1 MRARFPLRLKI
12 GAFAVLLVAAACS
25 AVWLF
30 ASYLPAQRERA
41 QREEQYVQ
49 LQTMLGATGAVNAG
63 VITHP
68 AMHPDLAY
76 VVRVRDG
83 NVSPEG
89 SVAHPD
95 RLESIDAALA
105 QAWASDKVA
114 VLTKLHQLDTGDR
127 PGLVVKLVNL
137 KGAAGGTEQIELGFS
152 TWAIDQEHR
161 ARLRNSA
168 LVLAAAL
175 LAAIGGALFLGARIA
190 QPARELSTAMS
201 RTGQGS
207 WETVNVASSDEIGL
221 LARAFNDMVQGLK
234 ERERLKSTLARYV
247 SDDVA
252 ARILT
257 ERTDLELK
265 GEMREVTILFLDI
278 RGFTSLSERMSPRD
292 VVSMLND
299 YFEAIIEVIFKNH
312 GSVNKFI
319 GDAVMAVFGAPFA
332 IDDAPMRAVRAAVE
346 IEQAVAAVNHRRKEA
361 GLQSVTIGIGINT
374 GQAVAG
380 NIGSERRME
389 YTVIGDEVNL
399 AQRLEGLARE
409 GEVLVSQATYDKVRD
424 RVQARAREPV
434 QVKGKTIPIW
444 ILRDR
449 RAQRLSAFVRGA

>member
-12 GAFAVLLVAAACS
+12 GAFAVLLVAAACC
-25 AVWLF
+25 AVWYF
-30 ASYLPAQRERA
+30 ASFRPAQRERA
-41 QREEQYVQ
+41 SREEQYLQ
-49 LQTMLGATGAVNAG
+49 LQTMLGATGAVNAA

-83 NVSPEG
+83 AVLPEG

-95 RLESIDAALA
+95 RLAHIAPDLA
-105 QAWASDKVA
+105 QAWAADKA
-114 VLTKLHQLDTGDR
+114 GTLAKLHQLDTGDR

-137 KGAAGGTEQIELGFS
+137 KAESGTEQIELGFS
-152 TWAIDQEHR
+152 TWTIDQEHR
-161 ARLRNSA
+161 SRLRSSA
-168 LVLAAAL
+168 VVLAAAL
-175 LAAIGGALFLGARIA
+175 LAAIGGALLLGHRIA
-190 QPARELSTAMS
+190 QPARELATAMG
-201 RTGQGS
+201 RTGQGT
-207 WETVNVASSDEIGL
+207 WETVNVTSSDEIGL

-278 RGFTSLSERMSPRD
+278 RGFTAMSERMSPRD
-292 VVSMLND
+292 VVAMLND
-299 YFEAIIEVIFKNH
+299 YFEAIIEVIFRNH

-346 IEQAVAAVNHRRKEA
+346 IEQAVAAVNTRRKEA
-361 GLQSVTIGIGINT
+361 GLLGVTIGIGINT

-409 GEVLVSQATYDKVRD
+409 GEVLVSQATYDQVRD
-424 RVQARAREPV
+424 RVQSRAREPV

-444 ILRDR
+444 IYEIVGLN
-449 RAQRLSAFVRGA
+449 S